1 MRWAARAREVFGR
14 LTSTTPVC
22 VPCKVS
28 SCVALRTSIRRLVS
42 SLATS
47 MDTRA
52 MMRWS
57 GLVTMIWRPAAVP
70 HEGTKP
76 GNRL

>member
-1 MRWAARAREVFGR
+1 M
-14 LTSTTPVC
+14 TSTTLVC

-28 SCVALRTSIRRLVS
+28 NCVALRTSIRRLAS
-42 SLATS
+42 SFGTS

-52 MMRWS
+52 MMLWS

-70 HEGTKP
+70 QEGTKP